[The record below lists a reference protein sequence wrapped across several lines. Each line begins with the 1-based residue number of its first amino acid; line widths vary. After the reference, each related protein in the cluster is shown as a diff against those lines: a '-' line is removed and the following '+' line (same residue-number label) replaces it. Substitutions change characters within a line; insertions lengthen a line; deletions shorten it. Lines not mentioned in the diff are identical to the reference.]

1 MMGETKKWRADMSA
15 AVIRWSDLDNIW
27 NRARY
32 LKGNS
37 AGGCAILLSLAAC
50 DLSAWMR
57 GSNQIAQWLLS
68 CCGCGW
74 WRSKARC

>member
-1 MMGETKKWRADMSA
+1 MMGETKRWRPDMSA

-37 AGGCAILLSLAAC
+37 AGGCAILLPLAAC

-57 GSNQIAQWLLS
+57 GSNQIA
-68 CCGCGW
+68 
-74 WRSKARC
+74 